1 MPVSGNEEPGVLAR
15 QSSNSSSGIPLKKRW
30 YSMFQPPSPVRAEP
44 YSISNEIESNTKDSG
59 LGQGST
65 LNSCD
70 STSKSDTSK
79 DSLLEVKEER
89 PSGAKVDS
97 QPTMLPFLSISPEAN
112 PNTSSGPSRNVNN
125 QVKPALAEKLGNQE
139 RLGTTIV
146 TVKKEVIAKQG
157 EGHGKLELP
166 ANSEHFELSLGP
178 KEPRVSSLVDPS
190 TEGSGLMRGTVNPSL
205 LSLSLNKG
213 KDISQDGS
221 CMTGLNNNDADDTAR
236 TNRCNWDPSTEGNG
250 LMRGTVNPSLLSLS
264 LNKGKDISQDGS
276 CMTGLNNND
285 ADDTART
292 NRCNWDLNTP
302 MDSWE
307 GSGDDV
313 PVQDAGQVDMLPK
326 TSSSLDIKPAVSSA
340 SVIGANGDK
349 GKQVVQASEQEFNF
363 PISIHPSPP
372 YKSADVLRLSL
383 GSTLRGLD
391 PSVLHSSV
399 LQSLGKVDSSRVSPN
414 SSLLKTQALNR
425 NMNSPTCKSVK
436 SEPVEETL
444 VQAND
449 GTACRPAGTLEA
461 NVVKP
466 EVLRQNMQ
474 SIELLTKGP
483 QKLVEQKPMKCE
495 PQEVS
500 PEISM
505 TSDVIAH
512 QSVGRVLQLQESSSS
527 SCSSS
532 PSSTLPMPL
541 TPQQGCPS
549 RLSTCSDLSVSGG
562 DLSTPSEYSVQTNEA
577 NRSKDAL
584 DQANADVAAK
594 NPNFDL
600 KESNVSS
607 DKVEAS
613 VSEGMDI
620 GDHKICKNTQEPHN
634 LVTSGEGSANDEEKI
649 SISAGTEEECYGS
662 DYESDGHHAFVGLVD
677 TASGCGREDEEY
689 EDGEVREPMMQSIA
703 EDPIAEGMESENNDS
718 SVKNQE
724 SHCFNNDE
732 KDYSVPVH
740 TESNADFVKGCEDRD
755 DKIDHKDG
763 NLQSPLLDK
772 EETTGDDDQRLIG
785 AIQQGPAGQSGIADM
800 QKGCEKDVLCDGPP
814 AGSSGAGRIV
824 GEANNENIGRSDMS
838 PTATSSLQNAE
849 TSVNANSSKDL
860 SNFGGKSRIISL
872 PRATNVSSP
881 SSFRPF
887 TGRSLSS
894 RSGRERYS
902 DMEEEKFHLRR
913 NRDETYADGPKFVR
927 DRIQDRSFGSSR
939 GNIQDRSFGSSR
951 GNFMR
956 GRGRGS
962 ARFDSSRREWDSGRD
977 FESYGVADYRFRPK
991 RRAAVGESEID
1002 RNDGPDGHFVRGNT
1016 KFNTMQR
1023 RGFTRMRS
1031 KSPVRSR
1038 TRSPGPWSSPR
1049 RRLTEGFNGLPDS
1062 SHHRSP
1068 AMYREDRMRSS
1079 PRTSFTEEIVPRRR
1093 DSPSYTARRL
1103 NDMRDV
1109 DAVQEHGHPR
1119 SLSSRRSPPD
1129 RVFTRS
1135 NRRLEIID
1143 RRERADGDEYFD
1155 GPIHTGRFSELRS
1168 GGGTDERRKYG
1179 ERRGGPVRS
1188 FRPYNSENDNFR
1200 FHPNGGPRPFR
1211 FYQKADAEFVER
1223 SNTRE
1228 REFDDNIEDRPLPR
1242 RMRNVEEQEGGNS
1255 RQSGQIWHEEEF
1267 DVSRLKRRRF

>member
-44 YSISNEIESNTKDSG
+44 SSISNEIESKTKDSG

-70 STSKSDTSK
+70 STGKSDTSK
-79 DSLLEVKEER
+79 NSLLEVKEER

-97 QPTMLPFLSISPEAN
+97 QPTMLPFLSISPETN
-112 PNTSSGPSRNVNN
+112 PNTSSGPSRNVANQVKPALAEKVDSQPTMLPFLSISPETNPNTSSGPSRNVAN

-139 RLGTTIV
+139 RLGTKIV

-157 EGHGKLELP
+157 ESHSKLELS
-166 ANSEHFELSLGP
+166 ANSGHFELSLGP
-178 KEPRVSSLVDPS
+178 KEPHVSSLVDPS

-221 CMTGLNNNDADDTAR
+221 C
-236 TNRCNWDPSTEGNG
+236 P
-250 LMRGTVNPSLLSLS
+250 
-264 LNKGKDISQDGS
+264 
-276 CMTGLNNND
+276 TGLNNND

-313 PVQDAGQVDMLPK
+313 PVQDASQVDLLPK

-340 SVIGANGDK
+340 SVIGANSDK

-363 PISIHPSPP
+363 PISIPPSLS

-383 GSTLRGLD
+383 GSTLRGFN
-391 PSVLHSSV
+391 SSV
-399 LQSLGKVDSSRVSPN
+399 LQSLSKVDSNRVSPN
-414 SSLLKTQALNR
+414 SSLLKNQALNR

-449 GTACRPAGTLEA
+449 GTACCPAGTLEA

-474 SIELLTKGP
+474 SIELSTKGP

-495 PQEVS
+495 PLQEVS

-532 PSSTLPMPL
+532 PSSTLPVPL

-594 NPNFDL
+594 NANFDL

-662 DYESDGHHAFVGLVD
+662 DYESDGHHAFAGLVD

-703 EDPIAEGMESENNDS
+703 EDPIAERMESGNNEAS
-718 SVKNQE
+718 CKNQE

-732 KDYSVPVH
+732 KDYSIPVH
-740 TESNADFVKGCEDRD
+740 TESNAEFAKGCEDKD

-772 EETTGDDDQRLIG
+772 EETTGDDEQRLIS
-785 AIQQGPAGQSGIADM
+785 AIQQGPVGQSGIADM
-800 QKGCEKDVLCDGPP
+800 QEGCEKDVLCDGAP
-814 AGSSGAGRIV
+814 AGSSGAGRVV
-824 GEANNENIGRSDMS
+824 GEANNENIVRSDMS
-838 PTATSSLQNAE
+838 PTAASSLQNAE
-849 TSVNANSSKDL
+849 TSVNANSGKDT

-872 PRATNVSSP
+872 PRASNVSSP

-939 GNIQDRSFGSSR
+939 GNIQDRSFDGSR

-977 FESYGVADYRFRPK
+977 FESYGGVADYRFRPK

-1002 RNDGPDGHFVRGNT
+1002 RNDGPDGHFVRGNI

-1038 TRSPGPWSSPR
+1038 SPGPWSSPR
-1049 RRLTEGFNGLPDS
+1049 RRLTEGFNGIPDS

-1155 GPIHTGRFSELRS
+1155 GPIHSGRFSELRS